1 MVRNDQRSLSPTC
14 DLTAFEMEIMSHKS
28 NQSIYHRMQISRPK
42 ELLNTISVSENVV
55 TLSYNGALTCTE
67 SVLEQG
73 ERKYSK
79 LKRRLRVL
87 RGQLLPNFQFSTKKS
102 EKNEKQSTRQKR
114 TPRSTRRNI
123 WYKKHRIE

>member
-67 SVLEQG
+67 
-73 ERKYSK
+73 RYFH
-79 LKRRLRVL
+79 
-87 RGQLLPNFQFSTKKS
+87 PY
-102 EKNEKQSTRQKR
+102 EKFETELNARHFTS
-114 TPRSTRRNI
+114 
-123 WYKKHRIE
+123 